1 VTIVERRAER
11 TYWPIRFRHRLFLF
25 CALLSFVTL
34 LGVFFYL
41 ERKQESLYIAG
52 IRHQSQ
58 LLFKQI
64 VLTRKWIADHGGIFV
79 EKMPWVTP
87 NPYLERSTIGV
98 GEKEYVKRNPATVTR
113 ELAAYAKKQ
122 GSYWFNITSLEP
134 VNPGNVADDFERAA
148 LLAFEGGGEKES
160 STITRID
167 GERFFRYMA
176 PLYSEEEC
184 LECHARHGYRVGDIR
199 GGISVTFPME
209 QFYAAQRRERVVMAL
224 FAAVVGILMAGVLY
238 FSVNRS
244 LVVPITGLRDF
255 VVRWRRE
262 TDGGSLAAGGEN
274 AFCAPMGAAGTGGMA
289 GIHPGDELHDLYREF
304 CRLHEIITGSQK
316 ELEGKVRQA
325 TEELSRVNEELLLA
339 RDRYKE
345 ASDRKS
351 EFIAAISHE
360 LRTPLTSIKG
370 AVRYLAE
377 RIGNTGDGEIPQR
390 EELVPFI
397 EIIGRNMDSFIKFVE
412 DTLDLEKIESG
423 KVDYHMADVDLT
435 NLVTE
440 AVEDQK
446 AAEDVKGV
454 DFRLDLPAR
463 LIVAADEGRIRQVLL
478 NLLQNAVRYSPEGG
492 EIGVQCGTDN
502 GWATVRVKDRLPPER
517 SKSVFERFHK
527 GEKGGSG
534 LGLTIAKGIIESH
547 GGKIGAETNGEGGS
561 TFTFRI
567 PLGKGTAA
575 GAG

>member
-1 VTIVERRAER
+1 MERGTQR
-11 TYWPIRFRHRLFLF
+11 TYWPLRFRHRLFLF

-34 LGVFFYL
+34 LGVFYYL
-41 ERKQESLYIAG
+41 ERKQESLYVAG

-58 LLFKQI
+58 LLFKQV

-79 EKMPWVTP
+79 EKMPWVSP
-87 NPYLERSTIGV
+87 NPYLERSTIDV
-98 GEKEYVKRNPATVTR
+98 GEKKYVMRNPATVTR

-122 GSYWFNITSLEP
+122 GSYWFNITSLRP
-134 VNPGNVADDFERAA
+134 VNPDNVADDFEKGA
-148 LLAFEGGGEKES
+148 LLAFEEGGEKEA
-160 STITRID
+160 STITPIG

-176 PLYSEEEC
+176 PLYTEEEC
-184 LECHARHGYRVGDIR
+184 LECHSPHGYRVGDIR

-209 QFYAAQRRERVVMAL
+209 QFYAVQRRERVVMAF
-224 FAAVVGILMAGVLY
+224 FAAAVGILMAGVLY

-262 TDGGSLAAGGEN
+262 TDGGTISGAGENLFCAQMEAAG
-274 AFCAPMGAAGTGGMA
+274 ATGMR

-316 ELEGKVRQA
+316 DLEGKVRQA

-345 ASDRKS
+345 TSERKS

-377 RIGNTGDGEIPQR
+377 RIGGAGDGEMPPS

-423 KVDYHMADVDLT
+423 KVDYHLAEIDLT
-435 NLVTE
+435 NVVTE
-440 AVEDQK
+440 AVADQK
-446 AAEDVKGV
+446 AAEEKKRI
-454 DFRLDLPAR
+454 DFRLDLPAS

-492 EIGVQCGTDN
+492 EIAVECGTDN
-502 GWATVRVKDRLPPER
+502 GWATVRVRDQGPGLPPEKR
-517 SKSVFERFHK
+517 EHVFERFHR

-534 LGLTIAKGIIESH
+534 LGLTIAKGIVEGH
-547 GGKIGAETNGEGGS
+547 GGKIGVETNSEGGS
-561 TFTFRI
+561 TFVFRLPI
-567 PLGKGTAA
+567 GRGTAA
-575 GAG
+575 GEG

>member
-1 VTIVERRAER
+1 
-11 TYWPIRFRHRLFLF
+11 
-25 CALLSFVTL
+25 
-34 LGVFFYL
+34 
-41 ERKQESLYIAG
+41 
-52 IRHQSQ
+52 
-58 LLFKQI
+58 
-64 VLTRKWIADHGGIFV
+64 
-79 EKMPWVTP
+79 MPWVTP
-87 NPYLERSTIGV
+87 NPYLERSTIGI
-98 GEKEYVKRNPATVTR
+98 GEKEYVMRNPAMVTR

-134 VNPGNVADDFERAA
+134 VNPDNVADDFEKAA
-148 LLAFEGGGEKES
+148 LLTFEEGGKKES

-176 PLYSEEEC
+176 PLYTEEEC
-184 LECHARHGYRVGDIR
+184 LECHAPHGYRVGDIR

-209 QFYAAQRRERVVMAL
+209 QFYAVQRRERVAMAF
-224 FAAVVGILMAGVLY
+224 FAAVVGLLMAGVLY

-262 TDGGSLAAGGEN
+262 TDGVPMADREQN
-274 AFCAPMGAAGTGGMA
+274 VFCARMEEPGTGGMR

-304 CRLHEIITGSQK
+304 CRLHEIITDSQK
-316 ELEGKVRQA
+316 ELEEKVRQA
-325 TEELSRVNEELLLA
+325 TGELSRVNEELLLA

-345 ASDRKS
+345 TSDRKS

-377 RIGNTGDGEIPQR
+377 RIGNAGNGEMPR
-390 EELVPFI
+390 SEELVPFI

-423 KVDYHMADVDLT
+423 KVDFHMAEVDLT
-435 NLVTE
+435 NVVTE

-446 AAEDVKGV
+446 ATENVKGI
-454 DFRLDLPAR
+454 DFRLDLPAS

-492 EIGVQCGTDN
+492 EIGVECGSDD
-502 GWATVRVKDRLPPER
+502 GWATVRVKDQGPGLPPE
-517 SKSVFERFHK
+517 KSEYVFERFHK

-547 GGKIGAETNGEGGS
+547 GGKIGVETNGERGS
-561 TFTFRI
+561 IFAFSL
-567 PLGKGTAA
+567 PLRKGPATEA
-575 GAG
+575 G